1 MNRIKKT
8 HSLTATIARSLVLI
22 LIISIITTALALMTL
37 VSSQSDA
44 EAINIAGS
52 LRMQSYRLAFDV
64 ETESPLLSAHIE
76 QFEHSLYSAPMKG
89 LSYWLISS
97 EIQQHYNHIVLR
109 WEELHPILEK
119 DNNTVFIQHV
129 APFVHRINTFVAEL
143 QKSSELKLQRLAII
157 GAIGLSLIILIV
169 FFTIRYTRQQIVA
182 PLNVLVDACKQV
194 KRKDFRL
201 ELLNNSNNEL
211 GILAHT
217 FSQMS
222 SDLEQLYQGLERS
235 VSEKTHRLRHAN
247 ESLQVLYNCSQQLS
261 VSHLTREQFTNMLET
276 MIAIDGL
283 IGAKLIIAEQNS
295 STSEIQVGQQAGQHW
310 QYNELYIDGELMGQL
325 WWQYTL
331 PCPDKALINNISQI
345 LARAIYYNRAQKQ
358 AEYLLLMEER
368 ATIARELHDSL
379 AQSLS
384 YLKIQLAL
392 LKKELNQRAQNEN
405 THQAVYDIEEGLSN
419 AYTQLR
425 ELLSTFRLAI
435 KDANFGEALNQMLEP
450 LEEQTDALLIIDNQI
465 SSMAL
470 DAHNQVHLLQIIR
483 EAVLNAI
490 KHADADEITVNCQQT
505 ERHIHVT
512 ISDDG
517 KGFDLNES
525 KRDHYGLSIMR
536 ERASRLQG
544 ELRIQSG
551 IDRGSA
557 ISLLFPLQ
565 KG

>member
-1 MNRIKKT
+1 
-8 HSLTATIARSLVLI
+8 
-22 LIISIITTALALMTL
+22 
-37 VSSQSDA
+37 
-44 EAINIAGS
+44 
-52 LRMQSYRLAFDV
+52 
-64 ETESPLLSAHIE
+64 
-76 QFEHSLYSAPMKG
+76 MK
-89 LSYWLISS
+89 
-97 EIQQHYNHIVLR
+97 N
-109 WEELHPILEK
+109 
-119 DNNTVFIQHV
+119 
-129 APFVHRINTFVAEL
+129 
-143 QKSSELKLQRLAII
+143 
-157 GAIGLSLIILIV
+157 
-169 FFTIRYTRQQIVA
+169 
-182 PLNVLVDACKQV
+182 
-194 KRKDFRL
+194 
-201 ELLNNSNNEL
+201 
-211 GILAHT
+211 
-217 FSQMS
+217 
-222 SDLEQLYQGLERS
+222 
-235 VSEKTHRLRHAN
+235 HRLRHAN

-261 VSHLTREQFTNMLET
+261 VSRLTREQFTNILET

-283 IGAKLIIAEQNS
+283 IGETLIIAEPNG
-295 STSEIQVGQQAGQHW
+295 STSEIKVGQQAGQHW

-392 LKKELNQRAQNEN
+392 LKRELNQSDQNESI
-405 THQAVYDIEEGLSN
+405 HQTVHDIEEGLSN

-425 ELLSTFRLAI
+425 ELLSTFRLTI

-505 ERHIHVT
+505 DQHIHVT
-512 ISDDG
+512 IIDDG

-525 KRDHYGLSIMR
+525 KRDHYGLSIMQ

-544 ELRIQSG
+544 QLKIQSG
-551 IDRGSA
+551 INQGSV
-557 ISLLFPLQ
+557 IGLLFPLQ

>member
-1 MNRIKKT
+1 MNRKKT
-8 HSLTATIARSLVLI
+8 THSVTATIARSLVLI

-37 VSSQSDA
+37 VSSQNDA

-64 ETESPLLSAHIE
+64 ETESPLLSTHIE
-76 QFEHSLYSAPMKG
+76 QFEHSLYSAPMKE
-89 LSYWLISS
+89 LSYWFTST

-109 WEELHPILEK
+109 WEELHPILK
-119 DNNTVFIQHV
+119 ADNNTIFIQHV
-129 APFVHRINTFVAEL
+129 APFMNRIDTFVAEL
-143 QKSSELKLQRLAII
+143 QYSSELKIQRLAVI
-157 GAIGLSLIILIV
+157 GAVGLSLIFLIV
-169 FFTIRYTRQQIVA
+169 LYTIRYTRQQIVA
-182 PLNVLVDACKQV
+182 PLNDLVDACKQV
-194 KRKDFRL
+194 KRKKFRL
-201 ELLNNSNNEL
+201 NLLNNSNNEL

-217 FSQMS
+217 FSRMS

-235 VSEKTHRLRHAN
+235 VNEKTHRLRHAN

-283 IGAKLIIAEQNS
+283 IGAKLIVAEPNS

-392 LKKELNQRAQNEN
+392 LKRELNQSAQNEN
-405 THQAVYDIEEGLSN
+405 TPQAVHDIEEGLSN

-425 ELLSTFRLAI
+425 ELLSTFRLTI
-435 KDANFGEALNQMLEP
+435 KDADFGEALNQMLEP

-505 ERHIHVT
+505 ERHIDVT
-512 ISDDG
+512 ITDDG

-525 KRDHYGLSIMR
+525 KRDHYGLSIMQ

-544 ELRIQSG
+544 ELKIQSG
-551 IDRGSA
+551 IDQGSA
-557 ISLLFPLQ
+557 ICLLFPLQ

>member
-1 MNRIKKT
+1 MNRIKTT
-8 HSLTATIARSLVLI
+8 HSVTTTIARSLVLI

-109 WEELHPILEK
+109 WEELHPILER

-157 GAIGLSLIILIV
+157 GAMGLSLIILIV
-169 FFTIRYTRQQIVA
+169 FYTIRYTRKKIVA
-182 PLNVLVDACKQV
+182 PLNDLVDACKQV

-201 ELLNNSNNEL
+201 NLLNNSNNEL

-217 FSQMS
+217 FSRMS

-235 VSEKTHRLRHAN
+235 VNEKTHRLRHAN

-261 VSHLTREQFTNMLET
+261 VSRLTREQFTNILET

-283 IGAKLIIAEQNS
+283 IGATLIIAEPNG

-392 LKKELNQRAQNEN
+392 LKRELNQSDQNEN
-405 THQAVYDIEEGLSN
+405 IHQTVHDIEEGLSN

-425 ELLSTFRLAI
+425 ELLSTFRLTI

-465 SSMAL
+465 SSIAL

-505 ERHIHVT
+505 EQHIHVT
-512 ISDDG
+512 IIDDG
-517 KGFDLNES
+517 KGFDLNKS
-525 KRDHYGLSIMR
+525 KRDHYGLSIMQ

-544 ELRIQSG
+544 QLKIQSG
-551 IDRGSA
+551 INQGSV
-557 ISLLFPLQ
+557 IGLLFPLQ